1 MNIEHPKGRFDTSRA
16 VWRRAEDVVGDVA
29 GPSQDNGSAPAGTDD
44 SVSGDVEVAFV
55 DDLIGLRNSDHPEGP
70 ILVFTQR
77 EWEAF
82 IAGAKDGEFDL

>member
-1 MNIEHPKGRFDTSRA
+1 MMNIEHPKGRFDTSRA
-16 VWRRAEDVVGDVA
+16 VWRRAEDLT
-29 GPSQDNGSAPAGTDD
+29 GPSQDNRPAPTDTDD
-44 SVSGDVEVAFV
+44 SVYGDVEVAFV

-70 ILVFTQR
+70 ILVFTQK